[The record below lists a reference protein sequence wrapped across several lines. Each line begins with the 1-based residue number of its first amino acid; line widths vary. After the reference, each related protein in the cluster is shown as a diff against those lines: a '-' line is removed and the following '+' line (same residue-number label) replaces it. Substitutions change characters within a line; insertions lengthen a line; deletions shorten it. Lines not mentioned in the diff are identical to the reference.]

1 MTNDESKSPVVLYT
15 ERYVVHG
22 RIALY
27 AGSRLTDYMRQSED
41 FIAVTGVVVT
51 DVDGQEIFRA
61 DFVNVRREC
70 VALAIPAELH
80 HPTRARERR

>member
-1 MTNDESKSPVVLYT
+1 MTDDESRSPVVLYT
-15 ERYVVHG
+15 GRYVVHG

-51 DVDGQEIFRA
+51 DVDGREIFRA
-61 DFVNVRREC
+61 DLVNVRTEC
-70 VALAIPAELH
+70 VEVADPAELH
-80 HPTRARERR
+80 HPTRPR